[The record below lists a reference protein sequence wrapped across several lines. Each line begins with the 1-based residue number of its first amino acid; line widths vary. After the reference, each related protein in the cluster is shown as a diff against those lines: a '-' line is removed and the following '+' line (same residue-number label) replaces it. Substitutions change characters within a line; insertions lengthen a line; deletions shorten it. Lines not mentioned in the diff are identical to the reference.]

1 MTGARRWL
9 DLAPLALVVAASA
22 VGAAMTSEPAGRLV
36 PARAWCSPSESRPLG
51 CGEAGVDLAGL
62 VASAELRAVALAAA
76 VALVGFALGTPLG
89 AAAALARGRTERFV
103 ERACDL
109 VQAFP
114 SFILALAVLSAVRSP
129 SRVHLGA
136 VFALTAWAP
145 FARLA
150 LAQARTLRDAAFVE
164 AAVALGRGPAGVLAR
179 HVVPNL
185 LGVVAVQLG
194 STAAAIVVSEAGL
207 AFVGLGPRDG
217 VSLGGVLDQ
226 GVAAMLRAPH
236 VLTVGAAAVAITSA
250 AMLVAGRALAPAQR
264 RRRRAIAITP
274 AAATTT
280 SPASEPGGPATSAQ
294 PRPPPLM

>member
-1 MTGARRWL
+1 VTKTSMSRRWL
-9 DLAPLALVVAASA
+9 KVSPLILVLAASA
-22 VGAAMTSEPAGRLV
+22 LGAALSNAPADRLA
-36 PARAWCSPSESRPLG
+36 PARAWSGPSPDSPLG
-51 CGEAGVDLAGL
+51 CGEAGVDLVAL
-62 VASAELRAVALAAA
+62 VSSAQLRAIALAAM
-76 VALVGFALGTPLG
+76 VALTGFVLGTPLG
-89 AAAALARGRTERFV
+89 AAAAFMRGRFERAT

-114 SFILALAVLSAVRSP
+114 NFILALAVLSAVRAP
-129 SRVHLGA
+129 TRVHIGA

-150 LAQARTLRDAAFVE
+150 LAQTRVLRDAAFVE
-164 AAVALGRGPAGVLAR
+164 AAIALGRGRIAVIAR

-194 STAAAIVVSEAGL
+194 STAAAIVVSEAAL

-236 VLTVGAAAVAITSA
+236 VLGVGALAVF
-250 AMLVAGRALAPAQR
+250 
-264 RRRRAIAITP
+264 
-274 AAATTT
+274 ATTT
-280 SPASEPGGPATSAQ
+280 SILLAGGAANQGRRVVLEETGP
-294 PRPPPLM
+294 